1 MNKTRVKHSAWEQR
15 KFSEIAH
22 RSSNASSDP
31 TLLNVEYD
39 DIVSGQGILNK
50 DLNDKAGGK
59 SGLLF
64 EPGDVLYGKLRPY
77 LQNWLLPA
85 FTGIAVGDWWVLKP
99 DEVTSNY
106 LYTMVK
112 SEAFSTVANV
122 SAGSKM
128 PRADWSL
135 ISETEFSIPASSN
148 EQEAIGSFFSRL
160 DSLITLHQRKL
171 TALKKVKKSLLEKMF
186 PKPGEFVP
194 EIRFKGFTDPW
205 EQRKF
210 SDFYKTVESGNR
222 LPKAMMEEGNLP
234 YVVARLTNNGIEGF
248 ISKESRDFNGN
259 KVKIFPEN
267 SITFSIDNPDA
278 IFVQCERFC
287 TSNIMRVLHNDYY
300 GLSESCFFMESL
312 KKLTAGYNWSFKFS
326 GPVVMS
332 SPIMIPTLKNRGVA
346 WEEIKAIGVLLNRL
360 DSLITLHQRVRNTT
374 HPHALSPEKEAA

>member
-1 MNKTRVKHSAWEQR
+1 MPAWEQR

-160 DSLITLHQRKL
+160 DRLITLHQR
-171 TALKKVKKSLLEKMF
+171 E
-186 PKPGEFVP
+186 PP
-194 EIRFKGFTDPW
+194 R
-205 EQRKF
+205 
-210 SDFYKTVESGNR
+210 
-222 LPKAMMEEGNLP
+222 MMKEG
-234 YVVARLTNNGIEGF
+234 
-248 ISKESRDFNGN
+248 
-259 KVKIFPEN
+259 
-267 SITFSIDNPDA
+267 
-278 IFVQCERFC
+278 
-287 TSNIMRVLHNDYY
+287 
-300 GLSESCFFMESL
+300 
-312 KKLTAGYNWSFKFS
+312 
-326 GPVVMS
+326 
-332 SPIMIPTLKNRGVA
+332 KNA
-346 WEEIKAIGVLLNRL
+346 N
-360 DSLITLHQRVRNTT
+360 QYQ
-374 HPHALSPEKEAA
+374 

>member
-1 MNKTRVKHSAWEQR
+1 MVASACKIIEGLLAIREFTVTRDAESTQRQSPSTPAWEQR

-160 DSLITLHQRKL
+160 DSLITLHQR
-171 TALKKVKKSLLEKMF
+171 E
-186 PKPGEFVP
+186 P
-194 EIRFKGFTDPW
+194 RFADTG
-205 EQRKF
+205 
-210 SDFYKTVESGNR
+210 
-222 LPKAMMEEGNLP
+222 
-234 YVVARLTNNGIEGF
+234 
-248 ISKESRDFNGN
+248 
-259 KVKIFPEN
+259 
-267 SITFSIDNPDA
+267 
-278 IFVQCERFC
+278 
-287 TSNIMRVLHNDYY
+287 
-300 GLSESCFFMESL
+300 
-312 KKLTAGYNWSFKFS
+312 
-326 GPVVMS
+326 
-332 SPIMIPTLKNRGVA
+332 
-346 WEEIKAIGVLLNRL
+346 
-360 DSLITLHQRVRNTT
+360 
-374 HPHALSPEKEAA
+374 

>member
-1 MNKTRVKHSAWEQR
+1 MVASACKIIE
-15 KFSEIAH
+15 
-22 RSSNASSDP
+22 
-31 TLLNVEYD
+31 
-39 DIVSGQGILNK
+39 
-50 DLNDKAGGK
+50 
-59 SGLLF
+59 GLLAIHEF
-64 EPGDVLYGKLRPY
+64 TVTRDAESTQRQSPST
-77 LQNWLLPA
+77 PA
-85 FTGIAVGDWWVLKP
+85 
-99 DEVTSNY
+99 
-106 LYTMVK
+106 
-112 SEAFSTVANV
+112 
-122 SAGSKM
+122 
-128 PRADWSL
+128 
-135 ISETEFSIPASSN
+135 
-148 EQEAIGSFFSRL
+148 
-160 DSLITLHQRKL
+160 
-171 TALKKVKKSLLEKMF
+171 
-186 PKPGEFVP
+186 
-194 EIRFKGFTDPW
+194 W

-360 DSLITLHQRVRNTT
+360 DSLITLHQREPRFADTG
-374 HPHALSPEKEAA
+374 